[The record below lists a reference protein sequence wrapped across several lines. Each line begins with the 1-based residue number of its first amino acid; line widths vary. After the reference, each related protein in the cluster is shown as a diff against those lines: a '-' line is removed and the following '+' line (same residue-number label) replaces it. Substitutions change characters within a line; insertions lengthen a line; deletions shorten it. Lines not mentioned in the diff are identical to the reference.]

1 MMNYRRG
8 ISMSSSLQPK
18 EENKIENISSP
29 GDSFYGRPKA
39 ILLDE
44 KQWRYIQRYYHIS
57 PRELQ
62 VVKLVCQGF
71 TNGDIAREL
80 NVKSGTVKTH
90 LRSIFHKTRVRNK
103 VTMLLRCMEN
113 AGHLSREANSTA
125 PIHAI
130 DAEEPTGKMPPTGE
144 TLNEE
149 NNSATPQ

>member
-1 MMNYRRG
+1 
-8 ISMSSSLQPK
+8 MSSSLQPK

-80 NVKSGTVKTH
+80 NVKPGTVKTH

-113 AGHLSREANSTA
+113 AGHFSREANSTA
-125 PIHAI
+125 PLPII
-130 DAEEPTGKMPPTGE
+130 DAEEPAGKMPATGE
-144 TLNEE
+144 TLNGES
-149 NNSATPQ
+149 NSSTPQ